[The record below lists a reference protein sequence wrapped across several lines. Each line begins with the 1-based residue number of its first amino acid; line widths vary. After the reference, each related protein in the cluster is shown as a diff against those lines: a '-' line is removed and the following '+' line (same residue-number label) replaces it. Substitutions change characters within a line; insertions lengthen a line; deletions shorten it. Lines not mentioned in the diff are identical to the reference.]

1 MSDKEVDRFE
11 AMYEEFL
18 SIMELYKAKKDRDSD
33 TMAYFRAI
41 NDNLNTLNK
50 RLWIKQE
57 HTI

>member
-18 SIMELYKAKKDRDSD
+18 SIMELYKAKNDRDSD
-33 TMAYFRAI
+33 TMAYFRSI

-50 RLWIKQE
+50 RLWKKQE

>member
-11 AMYEEFL
+11 AMYKEFL

-33 TMAYFRAI
+33 TMAYFRSI

-50 RLWIKQE
+50 RL
-57 HTI
+57 

>member
-18 SIMELYKAKKDRDSD
+18 SIMELYKAKKDRD
-33 TMAYFRAI
+33 TMAYFRSI

-50 RLWIKQE
+50 RLL
-57 HTI
+57 